1 MPDSSRS
8 TQVDTIRGPRHVPFL
23 DYGNRRHG
31 EIEIDLINVHR
42 LHATQP
48 ICALRALRTLFHQEE
63 QPQVFQDGPGNHVKR
78 PHIR

>member
-1 MPDSSRS
+1 VPDSSRS